1 MLLFQILWLMANNLR
16 RISNHLRA
24 CCDLYAL
31 HWILEREKPAALLLV
46 TQSSREAER
55 GEPTSNQKLSILV
68 VDDDQ
73 ALLKLAR
80 RFLELNGYGVIT
92 ASDGERALQL
102 LGAEKPSLIILDVR
116 MPGLNGYQVCEQV
129 RKLSNVP
136 IIMLTAKSQL
146 DDVMRGFAVGADDY
160 VTKPFGVDEL
170 LARVKAVLRRFSLP
184 SAPTVGVGT

>member
-1 MLLFQILWLMANNLR
+1 MANNLR
-16 RISNHLRA
+16 KISNHLRA
-24 CCDLYAL
+24 CCDLDVL
-31 HWILEREKPAALLLV
+31 HWILEREKSAVLLLV
-46 TQSSREAER
+46 TQSSRETER
-55 GEPTSNQKLSILV
+55 GESTSNQKPLILV

-92 ASDGERALQL
+92 ASDGERGLEL
-102 LGAEKPSLIILDVR
+102 LGAQKPALIILDVR

-129 RKLSNVP
+129 RELSNVP